1 MCPLLQRCH
10 AWTLLR
16 HLQLLLLLLRGDGG
30 AAERDADDWGG
41 YSLLQL
47 TLDKY
52 WETGIRFDWWDA
64 DHLGD
69 EWGVTTFLS
78 YFFSHSMYLR
88 PAYRYNRFS
97 DGSGEHQ
104 ALVQF
109 VWGLG
114 PHAHRLED

>member
-1 MCPLLQRCH
+1 MGQTAVTKSCDIAAHMLLGR
-10 AWTLLR
+10 LL
-16 HLQLLLLLLRGDGG
+16 
-30 AAERDADDWGG
+30 
-41 YSLLQL
+41 
-47 TLDKY
+47 
-52 WETGIRFDWWDA
+52 
-64 DHLGD
+64 LGD

-88 PAYRYNRFS
+88 PAYRFNKFP
-97 DGSGEHQ
+97 DGSDEHQ

>member
-1 MCPLLQRCH
+1 MMRNSK
-10 AWTLLR
+10 
-16 HLQLLLLLLRGDGG
+16 
-30 AAERDADDWGG
+30 DWGA

-52 WETGIRFDWWDA
+52 WETGVRFDWWDP
-64 DHLGD
+64 DYEGG
-69 EWGVTTFLS
+69 EWGLTTFLS
-78 YFFSHSMYLR
+78 YFISHSMYLR
-88 PAYRYNRFS
+88 PAYRFS
-97 DGSGEHQ
+97 KFPDGDTEHQ